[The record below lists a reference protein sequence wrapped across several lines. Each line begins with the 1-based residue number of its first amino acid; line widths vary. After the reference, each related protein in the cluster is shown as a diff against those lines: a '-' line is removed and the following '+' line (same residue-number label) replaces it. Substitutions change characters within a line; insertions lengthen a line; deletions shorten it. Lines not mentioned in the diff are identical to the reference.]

1 MGLLDELA
9 GSLLG
14 GGTGQEAAG
23 ALQGLV
29 GTFQQAGLG
38 EVVASWIGR
47 GENLPISAEQ
57 LQQVLGS
64 EQVQALAA
72 RLGIDPAQAASQLSA
87 LLPGLV
93 DGLTPE
99 GRLPEP
105 GALGAG
111 LGGMLGQGVEGL
123 LGGLL
128 GGRGR

>member
-1 MGLLDELA
+1 MGLFDELA

-14 GGTGQEAAG
+14 GGAGDDAAG
-23 ALQGLV
+23 MLQGLV
-29 GTFQQAGLG
+29 GRFQQAGLG

-47 GENLPISAEQ
+47 GENLPISPEQ

-72 RLGIDPAQAASQLSA
+72 QFGIDPAQAASQLSA

-99 GRLPEP
+99 GRLPEA

>member
-72 RLGIDPAQAASQLSA
+72 QFGIDPSQAASQLSA

-99 GRLPEP
+99 GRLPEA

>member
-1 MGLLDELA
+1 MGLFDELA

-14 GGTGQEAAG
+14 GGAGGDAAG

-29 GTFQQAGLG
+29 GSFQQAGLG

-72 RLGIDPAQAASQLSA
+72 QFGIDPSQAASQLSA

-99 GRLPEP
+99 GRLPEA